1 MAFDWASIIFY
12 IIVFLALYSQI
23 FFLYYFFSK
32 RKTLKKETSYVAKDE
47 DLPGVTF
54 VIACWNESETIKET
68 MKSVQS
74 LIYPKEKVHVVLV
87 DDGSSDDTLF
97 ILNSYKDSQ
106 NIQILSKEN
115 GGKHSAL
122 NYALPHVSTEL
133 MCSIDAD
140 TFIEPDALLK
150 ISSYF
155 VRDPELAVVGGAVLI
170 NKPRTFAQKAQ
181 SIEYQMFAYTKKVLG
196 LMNGVMVAPGAF
208 SLYKTKT
215 LIEIG
220 GYKKAHNLE
229 DLELTY
235 RFQVGGY
242 KVDQCHNAI
251 VYTKGPDTIKS
262 LFRQRMRWG
271 YGFLNNTI
279 DYRKTI
285 FNRKLG
291 NFGLFTVPMS
301 VFSYFLVLTVF
312 FISWYKLFVVLIEQ
326 ITIMKLTGSFGLFS
340 NLLSFDW
347 FFVNTQAIAVLTLVM
362 YATIFLSIYLGRKVS
377 SIKNGSYVNILLFF
391 ALYSFVVPFWVI
403 KSVYNTALAS
413 TPSWR

>member
-115 GGKHSAL
+115 GGKHTAL

-208 SLYKTKT
+208 SLYKT
-215 LIEIG
+215 
-220 GYKKAHNLE
+220 N
-229 DLELTY
+229 
-235 RFQVGGY
+235 
-242 KVDQCHNAI
+242 
-251 VYTKGPDTIKS
+251 
-262 LFRQRMRWG
+262 
-271 YGFLNNTI
+271 
-279 DYRKTI
+279 
-285 FNRKLG
+285 
-291 NFGLFTVPMS
+291 
-301 VFSYFLVLTVF
+301 
-312 FISWYKLFVVLIEQ
+312 
-326 ITIMKLTGSFGLFS
+326 
-340 NLLSFDW
+340 
-347 FFVNTQAIAVLTLVM
+347 
-362 YATIFLSIYLGRKVS
+362 
-377 SIKNGSYVNILLFF
+377 
-391 ALYSFVVPFWVI
+391 
-403 KSVYNTALAS
+403 
-413 TPSWR
+413 WRL